1 MTLLAFEP
9 ETDIEHQIIRAQN
22 GDLSGDALLR
32 QIAGVNIYIPST
44 TEVQT
49 DGSGFGPVL
58 LEQDGQPFVATFTA
72 LSRPPKDMAA
82 YLMQMNGRQFFLR
95 MPPGYGVMINPGYA
109 TQLLVPP
116 QGMAAFKADLAK
128 PVAASPDPR

>member
-9 ETDIEHQIIRAQN
+9 ETDIEHQIIKAQN
-22 GDLSGDALLR
+22 GALSGDALLR
-32 QIAGVNIYIPST
+32 QIADVNIYIPST

-49 DGSGFGPVL
+49 DGSGFRPVL

-95 MPPGYGVMINPGYA
+95 VPSGYGVMVNPGYA
-109 TQLLVPP
+109 AQLLVPP
-116 QGMAAFKADLAK
+116 QGMAAFKADLSRPLAGTGE
-128 PVAASPDPR
+128 PR